1 MESTLMKRRTRIVW
15 NILLILLILLAAGVA
30 TVRILVRSAT
40 TDFVDFTELK
50 RSATSNDA
58 LACPPG
64 LCFAKVDLTIA
75 PVATS
80 AAELAGKVKALPT
93 LEPRTVMVG
102 ENDAEFRYVLVQRSA
117 LFNFPDTI
125 NIAIQPLDASH
136 AALAIYSRSRYGKSD
151 LGVNMKRLQRWLTL
165 LGVGVLG

>member
-1 MESTLMKRRTRIVW
+1 MKRRTRIVW
-15 NILLILLILLAAGVA
+15 NILIVLLILVAGTIA
-30 TVRILVRSAT
+30 TVRILVQPAL
-40 TDFVDFTELK
+40 TDFVDFAELK
-50 RSATSNDA
+50 RSPTRNDA

-64 LCFAKVDLTIA
+64 LCTAKVDLTIA
-75 PVATS
+75 PVAMS
-80 AAELAGKVKALPT
+80 AAALAAKIKALPDT
-93 LEPRTVMVG
+93 EPRTIIVG

-136 AALAIYSRSRYGKSD
+136 AALAIYSRSRYGKGD
-151 LGVNMKRLQRWLTL
+151 LGVNMKRLQRWLEL